1 MPFNSQKDD
10 IWHQNAFMIYG
21 DSASTNQFPRNQY
34 TKINLIPHPY
44 LILYEG
50 IPITKTSTK
59 GTCQALTNPRCCRR
73 GPNTA
78 KGCSSFKVIRS
89 SPPEKY
95 HTTMR
100 RLWQKTTSHIIH
112 EKMEPDGFPRVPTS
126 WIFHIRKNSS
136 QNPAFEKDFVS
147 HFTSWIPPPWIHLFS
162 RNLIS
167 SFWKIPGTR
176 CLNRLD
182 DTLKAVSNGVS
193 KLSSSKT
200 SRPFCDRSNHLRRWT
215 KTKKQISVTGK
226 VHYVLYV
233 TLYRFVCKYMII

>member
-1 MPFNSQKDD
+1 MRRFLAKK
-10 IWHQNAFMIYG
+10 H
-21 DSASTNQFPRNQY
+21 
-34 TKINLIPHPY
+34 KPY
-44 LILYEG
+44 HTRKNG
-50 IPITKTSTK
+50 AGRIPI
-59 GTCQALTNPRCCRR
+59 
-73 GPNTA
+73 
-78 KGCSSFKVIRS
+78 
-89 SPPEKY
+89 
-95 HTTMR
+95 
-100 RLWQKTTSHIIH
+100 W
-112 EKMEPDGFPRVPTS
+112 VPTS

-233 TLYRFVCKYMII
+233 TLYRFICKYVII